1 MTRGGSDSGVYM
13 NPSIADAIV
22 EFFKPLFSTWGYLLV
37 LGGAFF
43 ESIFL
48 TGWLA
53 PGTTV
58 VLLAGFYA
66 AQGEL
71 SIIVV
76 GVCAALGA
84 FLGDNVGYFMG
95 SVGGNRLLA
104 RYGDRKRLSKGLEK
118 TENYFRR
125 YGGATVLFGRLLSG
139 VDAFIPLAAGLGSM
153 RYRRY
158 VACDIPGILFWVGIL
173 CTIGYLFGENWETI
187 GDIINYLGWG
197 LLGLVIA
204 VAAVYY
210 LVKRRRKRK
219 AVVAR

>member
-1 MTRGGSDSGVYM
+1 M
-13 NPSIADAIV
+13 NSSIADAIV
-22 EFFKPLFSTWGYLLV
+22 DFFLPVFSTCGYLLV
-37 LGGAFF
+37 FGGAFF

-71 SIIVV
+71 NIVLV
-76 GVCAALGA
+76 GICAVLGA
-84 FLGDNVGYFMG
+84 FIGDNIGYFMG
-95 SVGGNRLLA
+95 SVGGERLLD

-139 VDAFIPLAAGLGSM
+139 IDAFIPLAAGLGSM

-158 VACDIPGILFWVGIL
+158 IAYDVPGILFWVGIL
-173 CTIGYLFGENWETI
+173 CTLGYLFGENWETI
-187 GDIINYLGWG
+187 GEIINYLGWG

-204 VAAVYY
+204 AAAAYY
-210 LVKRRRKRK
+210 LVKRRRRGKT
-219 AVVAR
+219 VVAP